1 MSNTDTEL
9 RWIDK
14 QDAVCPSCLTV
25 GHLEYQEDSWDHR
38 CPRTRTTWTWKQYRD
53 AVKRAVAEL
62 QHRVRAA

>member
-1 MSNTDTEL
+1 MTASETDL

-38 CPRTRTTWTWKQYRD
+38 CPRTRTTWTWKQYRA
-53 AVKRAVAEL
+53 AVRE
-62 QHRVRAA
+62 AAQRWAA